1 MTKRKAAQ
9 AGAVVVLAAA
19 ILLAGTFAWSNFAQS
34 RVNTFKELMTPDV
47 NLHDDFEGGPNKD
60 VYVENSGQKD
70 IFVRVKMTEYLQTA
84 NLGSLVLGHTADQ
97 ENLWVPHNTVQAV
110 SEGTTTY
117 DPNQCDIEASGNQ
130 VNPQWTNA
138 AGQDF
143 HDFYTWTLGGQEGG
157 NANGQIYYKPA
168 PEDKRAQVD
177 ANGNIIQEPQVVS
190 DELTGVEGDAAAYYA
205 QQLEGLEGEDLTAKM
220 AELGVKQTL
229 TAQVYTMEQ
238 WKNGIKTNPDDE
250 DYILAPYAQGDFW
263 VIDTDGWAYW
273 ANPLHGGEAT
283 GLLLDKVT
291 RTENKFDSDAEY
303 KINVQLQAV
312 TADDIAEFGTER
324 GGGISKDALRMM
336 KVASGTGVVGVNA
349 DGVETLFVKNADGTY
364 TPTDPESG
372 EVTDAT
378 AKYIFLTDEHSI
390 QDGKALKIGDD
401 LSFTELEWDGENY
414 TNFDAAQGTAPLFN
428 MSKVAGDIDG
438 TNYATSYQLT
448 GAQVGVDGKTYLILQ
463 AYEEQGETDKTYAPA
478 GEPIYLGAVDRQGEA
493 DPGYTYSQT
502 DPGKGPFAILYPT
515 TYDASGNAIIGTGKD
530 LRVSPNVTILNRS
543 FRLLGNGVYE
553 ETTETAVAA
562 LAEDTPAKTF
572 FFAGKYVTKSMF
584 SGVDESNVDAKVNT
598 VFPLQLTE
606 GDWFTFGVNSAV
618 TDYTQVIGYT
628 KDSVTSATTGAV
640 QFETLEQGADGN
652 YYIKLAGKKNGYIGP
667 NDDGFLAAPSGG
679 TTSDKRAW
687 ANPATG
693 LPIGSVGANG
703 DVFTQPED
711 FTEPF
716 LKGKTSEELSTPG
729 TTFTVNGFE
738 FVVLDADKYGNRFIA
753 MTGSYNIGKGSNSQA
768 LPDYPQTLWVK
779 NGTANAF
786 ADQMSNLKPYIISA
800 DLPAQEKV
808 YPEETKISPAQNK
821 FADIITSYRAD
832 NVSTAV
838 YSTKGA
844 YRAFPL
850 SVEEYLRFIYLKDG
864 TNDTPDMSSFRITKN
879 TGVPAVSLF
888 RDKGTAANVDTTAGI
903 TYVTNGG
910 NYETTYANNTMPMFA
925 RLAMWVRFSD
935 ADSIATATANELAA
949 WKAAGKLAEGPV
961 AMTVGR
967 YRYGIM
973 TVQDGKAKVGY
984 FGDYVTYR
992 TGKTFVTNWW
1002 KGLSGEDAEIK
1013 EHAYMPDSTA
1023 EIKGSLTQDVTSATS
1038 SRPGAGECPAFIPL
1052 YQDLYPS
1059 ALNDIAVMVWTRSL
1073 NADGNESYM
1082 CNRGKNPPY
1091 ELLSHN
1097 DYYKKQILACVW
1109 VDWDWAMTKLD

>member
-19 ILLAGTFAWSNFAQS
+19 ILLAGTFAWSNFTQS
-34 RVNTFKELMTPDV
+34 RVNTLKELMTPDV

-84 NLGSLVLGHTADQ
+84 SLGSLVLGHAADQ
-97 ENLWVPHNTVQAV
+97 ENLWVPHNTVHKVEEA
-110 SEGTTTY
+110 TTY

-157 NANGQIYYKPA
+157 NAEGQIYYKPA

-190 DELTGVEGDAAAYYA
+190 DELTGTQGDAAYYA
-205 QQLEGLEGEDLTAKM
+205 QQLDGLSGDELTAKM

-229 TAQVYTMEQ
+229 TAKVYTMDQ
-238 WKNGIKTNPDDE
+238 WKTGIKANPDDE
-250 DYILAPYAQGDFW
+250 NYLLAPCAQGDFW

-336 KVASGTGVVGVNA
+336 KVASGTGVIGVNA
-349 DGVETLFVKNADGTY
+349 EGVETLFVKNADGTY

-378 AKYIFLTDEHSI
+378 AKYIFLDDTHSI
-390 QDGKALKIGDD
+390 QDGKALKIGDN
-401 LSFTELEWDGENY
+401 LSFTELEWDGTDY
-414 TNFDAAQGTAPLFN
+414 TNFDAAQGAAPLYN
-428 MSKVAGDIDG
+428 MSKVAGDIG
-438 TNYATSYQLT
+438 AGNYAASYQLT

-478 GEPIYLGAVDRQGEA
+478 GEPVYLGAVDRQGEA
-493 DPGYTYSQT
+493 DSYTYSQT
-502 DPGKGPFAILYPT
+502 DPGKGPFAIIYPT
-515 TYDASGNAIIGTGKD
+515 AYDASGNAIIGTGRD

-562 LAEDTPAKTF
+562 LAEDAPAKTF

-584 SGVDESNVDAKVNT
+584 SGVNESNVTEKVNT

-606 GDWFTFGVNSAV
+606 GDWFTFGVNNSE
-618 TDYTQVIGYT
+618 TGYTQVIGYT
-628 KDSVTSATTGAV
+628 KDSVTAETTGAV

-652 YYIKLAGKKNGYIGP
+652 YYIKLAGKKGGYIGP
-667 NDDGFLAAPSGG
+667 NDDGFLSAPSGG

-687 ANPATG
+687 ANPETK
-693 LPIGSVGANG
+693 LPIGSAGANG

-711 FTEPF
+711 FTETF
-716 LKGKTSEELSTPG
+716 LKGKSSEELSTPG
-729 TTFTVNGFE
+729 TTFTVNGYE
-738 FVVLDADKYGNRFIA
+738 FVVLDADKYGNRFIMSKA
-753 MTGSYNIGKGSNSQA
+753 AYSIGKGSDSKA
-768 LPDYPQTLWVK
+768 LPDYPQTLWVT

-786 ADQMSNLKPYIISA
+786 ADKLSNLKPYIISA

-808 YPEETKISPAQNK
+808 YPEETKISSAQNK
-821 FADIITSYRAD
+821 FAEIITSYRAD

-844 YRAFPL
+844 YSAERYSTV
-850 SVEEYLRFIYLKDG
+850 SVNASGEIPDG
-864 TNDTPDMSSFRITKN
+864 TVTAEFFNRYEGEGPPAPDEDDVLVSGQKTWMHGYAPQEGRPQSITVCVLSGSTIIVQKD
-879 TGVPAVSLF
+879 V
-888 RDKGTAANVDTTAGI
+888 TAEDGWRYTFQLPR
-903 TYVTNGG
+903 Y
-910 NYETTYANNTMPMFA
+910 
-925 RLAMWVRFSD
+925 D
-935 ADSIATATANELAA
+935 Q
-949 WKAAGKLAEGPV
+949 AGKEIAYSVSEAPVEGYSPQ
-961 AMTVGR
+961 
-967 YRYGIM
+967 I
-973 TVQDGKAKVGY
+973 DGY
-984 FGDYVTYR
+984 SILNTYR
-992 TGKTFVTNWW
+992 TSDPGDGPKTGDGGVMWFWFLVLMLSSACLWRVAFYW
-1002 KGLSGEDAEIK
+1002 KD
-1013 EHAYMPDSTA
+1013 D
-1023 EIKGSLTQDVTSATS
+1023 Q
-1038 SRPGAGECPAFIPL
+1038 L
-1052 YQDLYPS
+1052 Y
-1059 ALNDIAVMVWTRSL
+1059 NDRRRQS
-1073 NADGNESYM
+1073 
-1082 CNRGKNPPY
+1082 
-1091 ELLSHN
+1091 
-1097 DYYKKQILACVW
+1097 
-1109 VDWDWAMTKLD
+1109 

>member
-1 MTKRKAAQ
+1 MTKKKAAQ

-168 PEDKRAQVD
+168 PEDKKAQVD
-177 ANGNIIQEPQVVS
+177 ANGNVIQDPQVVS

-205 QQLEGLEGEDLTAKM
+205 QQLEGLDEEARAAKM

-229 TAQVYTMEQ
+229 TSKVYTMEQ
-238 WKNGIKTNPDDE
+238 WKNGIKTGEGDSE
-250 DYILAPYAQGDFW
+250 TTVLAPYAQGDFW

-336 KVASGTGVVGVNA
+336 KVASGTGVIGKDANG
-349 DGVETLFVKNADGTY
+349 DEILFVKNADGTY

-378 AKYIFLTDEHSI
+378 ARYIFLDDTHSI
-390 QDGKALKIGDD
+390 QEGKALKIGDN

-414 TNFDAAQGTAPLFN
+414 TNFDAAQGTAPLYN
-428 MSKVAGDIDG
+428 MSTVAGDIG
-438 TNYATSYQLT
+438 AGNYSTAYQLT

-463 AYEEQGETDKTYAPA
+463 AYEEQGETDKTYTPA

-530 LRVSPNVTILNRS
+530 LRVSPNVTLYNRS

-553 ETTETAVAA
+553 ETTDTAVAA

-584 SGVDESNVDAKVNT
+584 SGVNESNVDAKVNEI
-598 VFPLQLTE
+598 FPLQLTE
-606 GDWFTFGVNSAV
+606 GGYFTMTTDTDGAETKGYIEV
-618 TDYTQVIGYT
+618 TGYT
-628 KDSVTSATTGAV
+628 AATAETSGAL

-667 NDDGFLAAPSGG
+667 NDDGFLAAPKDG
-679 TTSDKRAW
+679 TVSDKRAW

-711 FTEPF
+711 FTESF
-716 LKGKTSEELSTPG
+716 LRGKGLTSEKLSTPG
-729 TTFTVNGFE
+729 TTFKVDGYD
-738 FVVLDADKYGNRFIA
+738 FVVLDVDKYGKPSMFSTMTRLRGLNRRRL
-753 MTGSYNIGKGSNSQA
+753 SKHWNNSGA
-768 LPDYPQTLWVK
+768 
-779 NGTANAF
+779 
-786 ADQMSNLKPYIISA
+786 
-800 DLPAQEKV
+800 PASQ
-808 YPEETKISPAQNK
+808 
-821 FADIITSYRAD
+821 
-832 NVSTAV
+832 
-838 YSTKGA
+838 
-844 YRAFPL
+844 
-850 SVEEYLRFIYLKDG
+850 
-864 TNDTPDMSSFRITKN
+864 
-879 TGVPAVSLF
+879 
-888 RDKGTAANVDTTAGI
+888 
-903 TYVTNGG
+903 
-910 NYETTYANNTMPMFA
+910 
-925 RLAMWVRFSD
+925 
-935 ADSIATATANELAA
+935 
-949 WKAAGKLAEGPV
+949 
-961 AMTVGR
+961 
-967 YRYGIM
+967 
-973 TVQDGKAKVGY
+973 
-984 FGDYVTYR
+984 
-992 TGKTFVTNWW
+992 
-1002 KGLSGEDAEIK
+1002 
-1013 EHAYMPDSTA
+1013 
-1023 EIKGSLTQDVTSATS
+1023 
-1038 SRPGAGECPAFIPL
+1038 
-1052 YQDLYPS
+1052 
-1059 ALNDIAVMVWTRSL
+1059 
-1073 NADGNESYM
+1073 
-1082 CNRGKNPPY
+1082 
-1091 ELLSHN
+1091 
-1097 DYYKKQILACVW
+1097 
-1109 VDWDWAMTKLD
+1109 

>member
-9 AGAVVVLAAA
+9 AGAVAVLAAA
-19 ILLAGTFAWSNFAQS
+19 IILAGTFAWSNFTQS
-34 RVNTFKELMTPDV
+34 RVNTLKELMTPDV

-84 NLGSLVLGHTADQ
+84 SLGSLVLGHAADQ
-97 ENLWVPHNTVQAV
+97 EDLWVPHNTVHKVEEA
-110 SEGTTTY
+110 TTY

-130 VNPQWTNA
+130 INPQWTNA

-143 HDFYTWTLGGQEGG
+143 HDFYTWILGGQEGG
-157 NANGQIYYKPA
+157 NAEGQIYYKPA

-205 QQLEGLEGEDLTAKM
+205 QQLEGLSGDELTAKM

-229 TAQVYTMEQ
+229 TAKVYTMDQ
-238 WKNGIKTNPDDE
+238 WKNGVKADPDDE
-250 DYILAPYAQGDFW
+250 NYLLAPYAQGDFW

-273 ANPLHGGEAT
+273 ANPLRGGEAT

-336 KVASGTGVVGVNA
+336 KVASGTGVIGVNA
-349 DGVETLFVKNADGTY
+349 EGVETLFVKNADGTY

-378 AKYIFLTDEHSI
+378 AKYIFLDDTHSI

-401 LSFTELEWDGENY
+401 LSFTELEWDGTDY
-414 TNFDAAQGTAPLFN
+414 ANFDAAKGTAPLYN
-428 MSKVAGDIDG
+428 MSKVADDIG
-438 TNYATSYQLT
+438 AGNYAASYRLT
-448 GAQVGVDGKTYLILQ
+448 GAQTGVDGKTYLILQ
-463 AYEEQGETDKTYAPA
+463 AYEKQGEDPDATYAPA

-493 DPGYTYSQT
+493 DSYTYSQT
-502 DPGKGPFAILYPT
+502 DPGKGPFAIIYPT
-515 TYDASGNAIIGTGKD
+515 AYDASGNAIIGTGKD

-606 GDWFTFGVNSAV
+606 GGWFTFGVNNSE
-618 TDYTQVIGYT
+618 TSYTQVIGYT
-628 KDSVTSATTGAV
+628 KDSVTAETTGAV

-667 NDDGFLAAPSGG
+667 NDDGFLSAPSGG

-687 ANPATG
+687 ANPNTG

-711 FTEPF
+711 FTETF
-716 LKGKTSEELSTPG
+716 LKGKTSEELSAPG
-729 TTFTVNGFE
+729 TTFTVNGYE
-738 FVVLDADKYGNRFIA
+738 FVVLDADQYGNRFIMA
-753 MTGSYNIGKGSNSQA
+753 TAEYDMGSPIHNTAEMPVYAESNCA
-768 LPDYPQTLWVK
+768 K
-779 NGTANAF
+779 NGTANNF
-786 ADQMSNLKPYIISA
+786 LNKVPNLKSCVISA
-800 DLPAQEKV
+800 DLPD
-808 YPEETKISPAQNK
+808 
-821 FADIITSYRAD
+821 DIIYPDHYSSTRFEDIQGKSEV
-832 NVSTAV
+832 VSAAV
-838 YSTKGA
+838 YSTSGA

-850 SVEEYLRFIYLKDG
+850 SVEEYLRFIYEKEDMAGFRMPSNKQHTLALRSRAYDG
-864 TNDTPDMSSFRITKN
+864 SNIRLAFIHA
-879 TGVPAVSLF
+879 TGSY
-888 RDKGTAANVDTTAGI
+888 AALGAN
-903 TYVTNGG
+903 G
-910 NYETTYANNTMPMFA
+910 NYSRYT

-935 ADSIATATANELAA
+935 ADSIATATADELAA
-949 WKAAGKLAEGPV
+949 WKAAGKV
-961 AMTVGR
+961 ATERTTMTVGSST
-967 YRYGIM
+967 YQVLA
-973 TVQDGKAKVGY
+973 VQNGKAKVMIDVAENVNY
-984 FGDYVTYR
+984 AP
-992 TGKTFVTNWW
+992 GKNALTNWW
-1002 KGLSGEDAEIK
+1002 NGLSGEDAEIK
-1013 EHAYMPDSTA
+1013 DHAYMPDSA
-1023 EIKGSLTQDVTSATS
+1023 EEVTNDGSRKGLTSATEK
-1038 SRPGAGECPAFIPL
+1038 RPGTGECAAFVPL
-1052 YQDLYPS
+1052 YQDLYDAYPRQDVW
-1059 ALNDIAVMVWTRSL
+1059 LRWTRTLTTGGDKSVVVV
-1073 NADGNESYM
+1073 DGGSYWS
-1082 CNRGKNPPY
+1082 
-1091 ELLSHN
+1091 EISHGN
-1097 DYYKKQILACVW
+1097 FKLKMAACLW
-1109 VDWDWAMTKLD
+1109 VDWDWAMTKLN